1 MILSAD
7 EVVEV
12 FFKPLKPGGDYKI
25 STTKL
30 YRLAK
35 LGKIPSFKL
44 DGRVFF
50 DEDTLKAWFNAKSQT
65 PGTITDLDRYERD
78 YNRKMKPLPEDMS
91 TYK

>member
-1 MILSAD
+1 MILNAD
-7 EVVEV
+7 EVVEI
-12 FFKPLKPGGDYKI
+12 FFKSTKPGGDYKI

-50 DEDTLKAWFNAKSQT
+50 DEDALREWFKSQCSTTST
-65 PGTITDLDRYERD
+65 PAVLDRYGRDRGSKMERISESL
-78 YNRKMKPLPEDMS
+78 RM
-91 TYK
+91 